1 MSKCTFRPGRI
12 SPRGPSRPVPAL
24 KCFGRYWG
32 HRGHWVALVP
42 YASVANDPEPTLT
55 GPFCCVLWCGA
66 LFGRRSQLWGPRCCC
81 VNASPI
87 CKFNRVMC
95 IGSRLE
101 IAFNQRGA
109 AVGNRITAALIFLHA
124 VGFLGCLILIATVG
138 YQAPDIA
145 VWIIRAVNY
154 SLQMFIFGSL
164 ISVIV
169 WSIAAS
175 EINRSSFKVR
185 LAEDWARYFL
195 LFVSGALFFIASS
208 RLPNSIISS
217 SGHDSELTTKH
228 KGGFWVCPI
237 VGRCGPPGTPGLGT
251 WEK

>member
-1 MSKCTFRPGRI
+1 MGHGYSSTHQALGGLPHQAPMMGMMSLI
-12 SPRGPSRPVPAL
+12 GPSRPTAARQF
-24 KCFGRYWG
+24 FGRYLG
-32 HRGHWVALVP
+32 HSVHRDAWRAKARSLMTLNRHYRSILLCAMVRCALRPAITVM
-42 YASVANDPEPTLT
+42 
-55 GPFCCVLWCGA
+55 
-66 LFGRRSQLWGPRCCC
+66 GPRGCC

-87 CKFNRVMC
+87 RKFNRVMC
-95 IGSRLE
+95 IGSRSE

-109 AVGNRITAALIFLHA
+109 AVGNRITAALIFLQA

-164 ISVIV
+164 IPVIV

-175 EINRSSFKVR
+175 EINRSSFRVR

-195 LFVSGALFFIASS
+195 LFVSGHCFLLHHLAFRTQSFQA
-208 RLPNSIISS
+208 
-217 SGHDSELTTKH
+217 
-228 KGGFWVCPI
+228 
-237 VGRCGPPGTPGLGT
+237 PGMTAN
-251 WEK
+251 